1 MSSCPSV
8 EWWAEAAEG
17 LEWQRRWHTAYDCTD
32 PPGRWFVGGTLN
44 AAVNC
49 VERHLADRSDGI
61 ALCWE
66 GEPGERRTMTFSEL
80 HGEVGR
86 LAAALCRLGVR
97 PGDRIAL
104 YLGGIPET
112 VVAVLACGWLG
123 AVYSVLPVLLPVEAV
138 TDRLEALAPKIVFAQ
153 DIAYRRGKPIPIK
166 ERADEAMS
174 AMSGRDVVEHQIV
187 IRRGAGTVDWYEGDL
202 WYHDLVAD
210 DSVPVPRPVPVEADH
225 PLLIDFLASREHRP
239 VIIRYRTA
247 GILLSAREDHRRVLT
262 TSEHDV
268 FWCATELN
276 HEFALS
282 HGIYGPLVCGAPL
295 LMVEG
300 TADTPGHTRPWEILD
315 RYGVNAIFTLT
326 PACEST
332 HRWWREEGVGWRNEQ
347 LRLVVTGGAPADP
360 ATVEWLR
367 REAGADDIVVA
378 DGWGQLE
385 TGALVLVH
393 PPPQGADTALPHGLD
408 IVDPDGNS
416 VADDEAGELVIS
428 QPWPGTF
435 LDIQG
440 HPDTRSR
447 YWRYWDRRPG
457 TYATGDRARWR
468 PEGGV
473 EFLGRIDP
481 IVKVHGQL
489 VALTDIIAVL
499 VEHPFVEDAEVADIQ
514 RPAAEPELV
523 AWVVLTEETP
533 PGEALAEDLRRH
545 VHEALG
551 GLAHPR
557 RIGFAEGFPPEVA
570 RRRLRMGLRL
580 LSKAENEPT
589 RRASIDDIRNSVQ
602 CVTDSDGTLWL
613 D

>member
-1 MSSCPSV
+1 MSSHPSV
-8 EWWAEAAEG
+8 EWWAEAAAG
-17 LEWQRRWHTAYDCTD
+17 LEWHSRWHTVYDSTE

-49 VERHLADRSDGI
+49 LGRYVADSGRDV

-66 GEPGERRTMTFSEL
+66 GEPGDRRTMTFSEL
-80 HGEVGR
+80 HAEVGR
-86 LAAALCRLGVR
+86 LAGALRRLGVQ

-104 YLGGIPET
+104 HLGGIPET
-112 VVAVLACGWLG
+112 VAAVLACGWLG

-138 TDRLEALAPKIVFAQ
+138 TDRLEALAPKILFAQ

-166 ERADEAMS
+166 ERADEALS
-174 AMSGRDVVEHQIV
+174 AMSGSDVVEHQIV
-187 IRRGAGTVDWYEGDL
+187 IRRGEGNVDWYEGDL
-202 WYHDLVAD
+202 WYHDLLGD
-210 DSVPVPRPVPVEADH
+210 DTVPVPPPAPVAADH

-239 VIIRYRTA
+239 VTIRYRTA

-262 TSEHDV
+262 RRDGDM

-282 HGIYGPLVCGAPL
+282 HGIYGPLVCGAPV

-300 TADTPGHTRPWEILD
+300 TADTPSHARPWEIME
-315 RYGVNAIFTLT
+315 RYGVNSIFTLT

-332 HRWWREEGVGWRNEQ
+332 HRWWRDEGTGWRNEH
-347 LRLVVTGGAPADP
+347 LRLVVTGGAPVDP
-360 ATVEWLR
+360 STVEWLR
-367 REAGADDIVVA
+367 RDAGADDIVVS

-393 PPPQGADTALPHGLD
+393 PPARGEGTAVPHGLD
-408 IVDPDGNS
+408 IVDQDGTS
-416 VADDEAGELVIS
+416 ISDGDVGELVIS
-428 QPWPGTF
+428 EPWPGMF

-457 TYATGDRARWR
+457 TYATGDRARRR
-468 PEGGV
+468 PDGSV

-489 VALTDIIAVL
+489 VTLTDIISVL
-499 VEHPFVEDAEVADIQ
+499 VEHPFVEDAEVADIH
-514 RPAAEPELV
+514 RPAAEPQLV
-523 AWVVLTEETP
+523 AWVVLTGGVA
-533 PGEALAEDLRRH
+533 PGAALAEDLRRH

-551 GLAHPR
+551 GLAHPSR
-557 RIGFAEGFPPEVA
+557 VGFAEGFPPDIP
-570 RRRLRMGLRL
+570 RRTLREALKHLGGQ
-580 LSKAENEPT
+580 EDVVW
-589 RRASIDDIRNSVQ
+589 RASVEDIRKRLQSAEAQ
-602 CVTDSDGTLWL
+602 PSEAFIR
-613 D
+613 